1 MFIIKALH
9 KNSLSSNNLY
19 LSEDALLVP
28 KDKAKIFKLEI
39 EAINFLKSSKP
50 FISSNWSFVV
60 VASN

>member
-19 LSEDALLVP
+19 LSESALLVP
-28 KDKAKIFKLEI
+28 KDKAKIFELEI
-39 EAINFLKSSKP
+39 EAINFLQSSKP

-60 VASN
+60 VAYN